1 MGYAT
6 DVSDYDS
13 SNDGD
18 ASDSDRV
25 VDNVIGVALASGE
38 HDVDNDFVDS
48 GNGSISGTVKEDRGR
63 PLAGV
68 LLTLTTPTGTVVATT
83 ASDSDGAHMFK
94 SVDPGNYFV
103 TESNPLE
110 YPSNIKDQDS
120 TDDGDS
126 GEQDS
131 TVDNSISV
139 ALGKS
144 ENDTG
149 NDFVDSDNA

>member
-1 MGYAT
+1 MQVPNSAGAYLFSDVSPRTYSLFEINPLGYAT

-48 GNGSISGTVKEDRGR
+48 DNGSISGTVKEDRGR

-68 LLTLTTPTGTVVATT
+68 LLTLAT
-83 ASDSDGAHMFK
+83 
-94 SVDPGNYFV
+94 
-103 TESNPLE
+103 
-110 YPSNIKDQDS
+110 S
-120 TDDGDS
+120 T
-126 GEQDS
+126 
-131 TVDNSISV
+131 
-139 ALGKS
+139 
-144 ENDTG
+144 
-149 NDFVDSDNA
+149 